1 MGEVRLPKPQASAP
15 AARIRPENISPS
27 ELVARLLAD
36 GETDYA
42 VVDFPRKTP
51 DGDVI
56 ARVHIR
62 LLSDHEEANALANAL
77 LEMKQMLRSG
87 EGKGHPTLE
96 WNLTCRHILA
106 VACRREDDPKQPF
119 FRHGVAD
126 VRQFTTREL
135 GELWL
140 AYVAVQNAALPSLGA
155 MGRDELEAWA
165 DRVKE
170 GVGHFPF
177 YFSSQENVST
187 FLSSVADYVVEMRT
201 LLATLETPG
210 AGSSTPSSG
219 APSPTSLG
227 RKRATRTTRAK
238 KAKKAMKTDAKKIAA

>member
-1 MGEVRLPKPQASAP
+1 MAEVRLPKPQAPAP
-15 AARIRPENISPS
+15 AGRMRPEDIAPS
-27 ELVARLLAD
+27 ELVARLLAE

-42 VVDFPRKTP
+42 TVDFPRKTP
-51 DGDVI
+51 AGEVI

-106 VACRREDDPKQPF
+106 VACRRDDDPKQPF

-155 MGRDELEAWA
+155 MDREELEAWA

-201 LLATLETPG
+201 LLATLATPD
-210 AGSSTPSSG
+210 AGSSTLSSGMPSSE
-219 APSPTSLG
+219 APG
-227 RKRATRTTRAK
+227 RTKATRKPRAKRAKRATRT
-238 KAKKAMKTDAKKIAA
+238 DAKKSAA